1 MALADPQVVTYNS
14 HAGNL
19 ARTGMTANS
28 SSYKT
33 TTVDGDF
40 TLTLTQN
47 PTGTKNRRSIRL
59 DFSRIVSDPLIPANS
74 RVTSNSVTLVMETPS
89 VGSTPLTDWNIAVSF
104 LNMIRA
110 SSDVM
115 VLKCLAGEV

>member
-1 MALADPQVVTYNS
+1 
-14 HAGNL
+14 
-19 ARTGMTANS
+19 MTANS

-59 DFSRIVSDPLIPANS
+59 DFSRIVTDPLIPANS